1 MNNHNIVVVGESYSF
16 KIGILLLF
24 KHQMLKSVTTTP
36 QIVSPTPKQKHSSFI
51 PGFSE
56 CASITDDDRL
66 IEISA
71 ISLMIADDLQIV
83 IKACNELSSK
93 FSSTTKG
100 RMNKI
105 SCDLQ
110 VLQEYCATISPL
122 TKKKNYTVYASSR
135 AKTQSKFDAKVAS
148 QQYKQKGETSC
159 LTKRSESIF
168 TSVTKIANKKR
179 NIEKESDSIS
189 DTRRSKRIA
198 NVNKDFEFES
208 SSATVP
214 SCCPD
219 HSATSSSMM
228 PYASHFPPRSV

>member
-83 IKACNELSSK
+83 IKACNELSSN

-105 SCDLQ
+105 EVPGQL
-110 VLQEYCATISPL
+110 
-122 TKKKNYTVYASSR
+122 KKM
-135 AKTQSKFDAKVAS
+135 S
-148 QQYKQKGETSC
+148 QIQRWS
-159 LTKRSESIF
+159 
-168 TSVTKIANKKR
+168 
-179 NIEKESDSIS
+179 
-189 DTRRSKRIA
+189 
-198 NVNKDFEFES
+198 
-208 SSATVP
+208 
-214 SCCPD
+214 
-219 HSATSSSMM
+219 
-228 PYASHFPPRSV
+228 